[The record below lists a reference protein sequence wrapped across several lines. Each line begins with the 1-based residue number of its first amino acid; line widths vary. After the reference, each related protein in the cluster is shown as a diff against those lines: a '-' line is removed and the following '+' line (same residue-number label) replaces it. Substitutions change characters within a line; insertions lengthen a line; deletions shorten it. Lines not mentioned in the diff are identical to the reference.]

1 MACARCAA
9 ENASL
14 TQMSPSFAS
23 SATKAGSFFSSSLW
37 KRVFSRQRMSPSFMA
52 ATDVAAASPMQS
64 SAKATGLLMTF
75 DSASATGLSE
85 SLASRPFGRPK
96 CASRI
101 TLPPFPE
108 ISVMV
113 GATRSSRVASV
124 TRPFSM
130 GTLRSTRS
138 STRLP
143 FTSTSSRVRKVLDM
157 VTLLSRAHCGAK
169 CRCAEPGPTLEWVPA
184 LRRVTSCRAASGT
197 RDLRYS
203 SFPIATAVS
212 AMRLEKPHS
221 LSYQDITRTSVP
233 FCTLV
238 WSSWN
243 VDECGSWLKSIET
256 FGADV

>member
-1 MACARCAA
+1 
-9 ENASL
+9 
-14 TQMSPSFAS
+14 
-23 SATKAGSFFSSSLW
+23 
-37 KRVFSRQRMSPSFMA
+37 
-52 ATDVAAASPMQS
+52 
-64 SAKATGLLMTF
+64 
-75 DSASATGLSE
+75 
-85 SLASRPFGRPK
+85 
-96 CASRI
+96 
-101 TLPPFPE
+101 

-113 GATRSSRVASV
+113 GATRSRRVASV

-143 FTSTSSRVRKVLDM
+143 FTSTSSRVRKLLDIDVLELTA
-157 VTLLSRAHCGAK
+157 VIPGRCEASNPESRDSGSGPSDHPGMTAHNANARHVAGHD
-169 CRCAEPGPTLEWVPA
+169 EIT
-184 LRRVTSCRAASGT
+184 
-197 RDLRYS
+197 YS

-243 VDECGSWLKSIET
+243 VDEWGSWLKSIET
-256 FGADV
+256 F